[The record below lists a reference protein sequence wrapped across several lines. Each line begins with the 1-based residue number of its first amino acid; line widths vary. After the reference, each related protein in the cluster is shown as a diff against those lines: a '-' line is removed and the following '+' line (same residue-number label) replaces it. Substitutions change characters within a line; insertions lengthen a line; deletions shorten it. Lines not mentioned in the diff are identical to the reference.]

1 MFRPTRI
8 EISKANLIHNLG
20 LLKSWN
26 GYAFFCP
33 MVKANAYGHG
43 EEIVAKI
50 VEEFGVDAMG
60 VAYVEE
66 GKALREAG
74 IQAPILT
81 FAPLGPE
88 GAAEVI
94 RLKLTPVVGRFEDLE
109 ALLAHK
115 PKELK
120 IHLKFNTGMQ
130 RIGFDEEQLPALK
143 EWLKKHPN
151 FEVTGTCTHLTHGEE
166 ADQPEGP
173 SQRQFKKFLKLCQDF
188 PGVRH
193 AHKSASLAA
202 QRESKNPSDVG
213 ARPGIG
219 IYGLP
224 HEGNLIGAGLK
235 PVLRW
240 VTGLAYVHNLKK
252 GESVSYGAQWTAAR
266 PSVIGVLP
274 VGYGD
279 GYRRA
284 LSNKAQM
291 LFRGQ
296 RIPVVGRVCMD
307 YTLVD
312 LTDALKGEAPRS
324 FEPVVILGRDGGE
337 EISAYEISTWAETNA
352 YEVVTAISRRV
363 AREVK

>member
-8 EISKANLIHNLG
+8 EISKANLKHNLG

-43 EEIVAKI
+43 AEIVAKI

-60 VAYVEE
+60 VAIVEE
-66 GKALREAG
+66 AKALREAG
-74 IQAPILT
+74 IQTPILT
-81 FAPLGPE
+81 FGPLSPA

-94 RLKLTPVVGRFEDLE
+94 RLKLTQVAGRFEDLE
-109 ALLAHK
+109 ALWAHQ

-130 RIGFDEEQLPALK
+130 RVGFDEEQLPALK
-143 EWLKKHPN
+143 EWLKKHPAL
-151 FEVTGTCTHLTHGEE
+151 EVTGTCTHLTHGED
-166 ADQPEGP
+166 ADQPDGP
-173 SQRQFKKFLKLCQDF
+173 SQLQFRKFLRLCQDF

-193 AHKSASLAA
+193 VHKSASLAA
-202 QRESKNPSDVG
+202 QRESKSPSDVG
-213 ARPGIG
+213 ARPGVG

-224 HEGNLIGAGLK
+224 HEENLIGAGLK

-240 VTGLAYVHNLKK
+240 VTELAYVHNLKK
-252 GESVSYGAQWTAAR
+252 GESVSYGSQWTASR

-279 GYRRA
+279 GYMRV

-296 RIPVVGRVCMD
+296 RVPVVGRVCMD
-307 YTLVD
+307 YTLLD

-324 FEPVVILGRDGGE
+324 GEPIVILGRDGRE
-337 EISAYEISTWAETNA
+337 EISAYEISVWAGTNA

-363 AREVK
+363 AREAK